1 MQSSMSSFDAGPV
14 SGVPRPSVQGHFEIA
29 RIDHWFKNVFV
40 LPGIATALSMDPR
53 VVAHGL
59 PWRTVSGLLAICL
72 VASSNYVINEV
83 IDAPFDRQHPT
94 KCKRPVPSGRVNVRL
109 AYVQWLALM
118 VVGVGLG
125 LTISIPYALTL
136 LALWG
141 MGCVYNIP
149 PLRSK
154 DSPYVDVLSEAVNNP
169 LRMLAGWW
177 IAGTHL
183 VPPVSL
189 LLSYWMI
196 GCYFMALKRFAEY
209 RDLHDPVRAAA
220 YRKSFAFYSE
230 ERLLTSVVFYGSTA
244 MLFFGAFIMRYRL
257 ELIVSFPLV
266 ALVMA
271 TYLALAFKT
280 DSAVQRPEGL
290 YREPMLMA
298 AVLVCTVVMV
308 GLLFI
313 DIPILYQIFI
323 PTVRVFTFSTV
334 P

>member
-1 MQSSMSSFDAGPV
+1 MGSSMSSFDVGAA
-14 SGVPRPSVQGHFEIA
+14 SGVPRPSVQGHLEIA
-29 RIDHWFKNVFV
+29 RIDHWFKNAFV
-40 LPGIATALSMDPR
+40 LPGIATALSMDPW
-53 VVAHGL
+53 VVTPGL
-59 PWRTVSGLLAICL
+59 PLRTVSGLLAICL

-94 KCKRPVPSGRVNVRL
+94 KCKRPVPSGRVNIRL

-118 VVGVGLG
+118 IVGVGLG
-125 LTISIPYALTL
+125 LTISLPYALTL

-169 LRMLAGWW
+169 LRMLAGWF
-177 IAGTHL
+177 IAGTNL
-183 VPPVSL
+183 VPPISL
-189 LLSYWMI
+189 VLSYWMI

-209 RDLHDPVRAAA
+209 RDIHDRVQAAA

-271 TYLALAFKT
+271 TYLALAFKE
-280 DSAVQRPEGL
+280 DSAAQRPEGL

-298 AVLVCTVVMV
+298 VVLVCLVVMV
-308 GLLFI
+308 MLLFI
-313 DIPILYQIFI
+313 DVPILYQIFI
-323 PTVRVFTFSTV
+323 PTVRVFNFGGI